1 MPEYTYHEANPDNYK
16 SIMRRMQV
24 QCVEMTKQDWLKYF
38 RNNGISTQAQVD
50 ELSEKIANRIAND
63 ESSWFNKLMG
73 LVYYKFILPKSQELL
88 TPKNLLK
95 VLSKLDH
102 LLPYMPSDFWKSVL
116 KALDK
121 AAEYAYKSLD

>member
-1 MPEYTYHEANPDNYK
+1 MYEPSYSNPELYN
-16 SIMRRMQV
+16 M
-24 QCVEMTKQDWLKYF
+24 MTAKMKRDYNVMTRDEWLRYF

-50 ELSEKIANRIAND
+50 EMSEKIANRIAND
-63 ESSWFNKLMG
+63 ESSWFQKLMS

-121 AAEYAYKSLD
+121 AAEYAYKSLDK